1 MEGEKK
7 YIITK
12 TGERLQVIGETGRY
26 FIMRD
31 RQYRKSNPMIARIEI
46 QKPKKKKKPQEDEL
60 NQERSVEQ
68 DADR

>member
-26 FIMRD
+26 FIMKD
-31 RQYRKSNPMIARIEI
+31 RQYRKSNPMIAGIEI

>member
-1 MEGEKK
+1 MESKKK

-12 TGERLQVIGETGRY
+12 NGERLQVIGETGRY

-46 QKPKKKKKPQEDEL
+46 QKPKKKTKEDEI